1 MGMTLAGA
9 KPKLE
14 QDLYKAFN
22 DAYMSQ
28 FSMNVEAGK
37 YMGESQKCLED
48 AADKFAKELSKS
60 MAQAIYDFVKEIGIQ
75 ATLSGTVISPSGP
88 CTGALP
94 PTSFTIM

>member
-1 MGMTLAGA
+1 MGITLSAA

-14 QDLYKAFN
+14 KDLYKAFY
-22 DAYMSQ
+22 DAYTSQ
-28 FSMNVEAGK
+28 FSSNSEAGK
-37 YMGESQKCLED
+37 HSGDAQKVIED
-48 AADKFAKELSKS
+48 GADKFADKLSKS

-94 PTSFTIM
+94 PTSFTIT

>member
-22 DAYMSQ
+22 DAYLSQ
-28 FSMNVEAGK
+28 FQSNPDAGK
-37 YMGESQKCLED
+37 YSGEAQNSVKES
-48 AADKFAKELSKS
+48 ADKFAKELSKT